1 MIQPAPEM
9 AIDAI
14 SPKIANHA
22 LHHFDSTK
30 GHSGGFFSDRLFE
43 LMTHADS
50 AKLEKLALAFPAEV
64 AAFRL
69 GKTSGG
75 IHMLI
80 IQASMLRL
88 VVSE

>member
-1 MIQPAPEM
+1 LIQQAPD
-9 AIDAI
+9 ITGDAI
-14 SPKIANHA
+14 TPAIAIHA
-22 LHHFDSTK
+22 LHYFDSSQ

-43 LMTHADS
+43 LMAHADS

-69 GKTSGG
+69 GKTNGG
-75 IHMLI
+75 IHMLT